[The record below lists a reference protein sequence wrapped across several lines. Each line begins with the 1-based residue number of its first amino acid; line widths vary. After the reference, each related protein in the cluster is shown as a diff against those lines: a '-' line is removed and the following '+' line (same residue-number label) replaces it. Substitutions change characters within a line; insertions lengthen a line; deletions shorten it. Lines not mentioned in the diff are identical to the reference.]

1 MTVIN
6 DEIDASMR
14 VAQEQQALE
23 VGTRLAEE
31 EARQEEAVFTRAREA
46 QKAEVGQLPEKY
58 QGKTAA
64 EVYNL
69 LQKEIA
75 YKAEKAKDGE
85 STEDAPEGASEEST
99 EEVPAEEESEVVT
112 ALKEASEEF
121 YKNDG
126 KLDEATIA
134 KLSELPSADLINAWQ
149 ELQAQTPVAAT
160 ISDAEASE
168 IVTAVGG
175 QEAYNQALQWAAENL
190 SPEDRA
196 SYDQVITSGNK
207 AATQF
212 AVEALTNRYK
222 AAVGFDGEQVSGGR
236 AKTQGVKGYRSEA
249 ELRRDLSN
257 PLYAQDP
264 AFRIDV
270 ENRLAASGELL

>member
-46 QKAEVGQLPEKY
+46 QEEEVGQLPEKY
-58 QGKTAA
+58 RGKTVI

-75 YKAEKAKDGE
+75 YQAEKAKNGE
-85 STEDAPEGASEEST
+85 STEDAPEGAPEEAPKET
-99 EEVPAEEESEVVT
+99 PAEEESEVIT

-149 ELQAQTPVAAT
+149 EIQAQTPVVAS
-160 ISDAEASE
+160 ISDAEATQ

-175 QEAYNQALQWAAENL
+175 QEAYNQALQWAADNF

-212 AVEALTNRYK
+212 AVEALTQRYK

-264 AFRIDV
+264 AFRLDV
-270 ENRLAASGELL
+270 ENRLAVSGDLL

>member
-31 EARQEEAVFTRAREA
+31 EARQEEAVFTRARQA
-46 QKAEVGQLPEKY
+46 QEAEVGQLPEKY
-58 QGKTAA
+58 QGKTSA

-75 YKAEKAKDGE
+75 YKAEQAKNGE

-126 KLDEATIA
+126 KLDEATIS
-134 KLSELPSADLINAWQ
+134 KLSELPSADLIKAWQ
-149 ELQAQTPVAAT
+149 ELQAQTPLVSP

-212 AVEALTNRYK
+212 AVEALTQRYK

-236 AKTQGVKGYRSEA
+236 AKNPGVKGYRSEA

-270 ENRLAASGELL
+270 ENRLAVSGELL